1 MISVNQIK
9 EEWLSEMTNKL
20 KIPGTSFSKVSK
32 KIFTDGN
39 CLSIIMQHQHDED
52 IESHKLWILFLIIVN

>member
-9 EEWLSEMTNKL
+9 EDRLPEMANKL
-20 KIPGTSFSKVSK
+20 KIPGTSFSKISK

-39 CLSIIMQHQHDED
+39 CLSIIMQHQHDEG
-52 IESHKLWILFLIIVN
+52 IESHKL